1 MEFKTR
7 RNPNRPSTAR
17 IGTEDLETIYPHN
30 VMLYHLPPIQ
40 DITLQTF
47 EDYAIERV
55 NLLRILEQ
63 TTAKN
68 QRILSEDWKNDIK
81 LQMQEVGMK
90 NYLRLI
96 GGHSSTG
103 PDDLL
108 ARRKD
113 YISHFIL
120 RLAYC
125 RSTELRRLLYLI
137 LFTIDYIG
145 KKTNFLIRLN
155 YVQMVYHT

>member
-1 MEFKTR
+1 MEFITR
-7 RNPNRPSTAR
+7 KNSKRTNTAR
-17 IGTEDLETIYPHN
+17 IETEDWETLYPHN

-68 QRILSEDWKNDIK
+68 FRFLSEEWKEDVK
-81 LQMQEVGMK
+81 MQMQEAGMK
-90 NYLRLI
+90 SYLRLL
-96 GGHSSTG
+96 GGHSFSKSE
-103 PDDLL
+103 DLI

-125 RSTELRRLLYLI
+125 RSTELRRFEI
-137 LFTIDYIG
+137 FLFID
-145 KKTNFLIRLN
+145 FLR
-155 YVQMVYHT
+155 Y